1 MCLNLI
7 ARNIR
12 SKSLLNCISSQMILV
27 FLGLLSTYFKYVAT
41 DVGFCNNFKEETV
54 NNQFKIYK
62 YIMLKYV
69 FHVKLSN
76 LFQLGIVSFRYLLWY
91 MIVFHS
97 KHYIISYTSNCTKT
111 SINKHIKCIYWK
123 SSSFY
128 HKKERNEKQTLSR
141 TKTVALNVLEES
153 NFIVTGQQR
162 MLTHPWH
169 LILPP
174 V

>member
-1 MCLNLI
+1 MGMCKYFLKCCWYLHSMCLNLI

-76 LFQLGIVSFRYLLWY
+76 LFQLGIVSFRYLL
-91 MIVFHS
+91 
-97 KHYIISYTSNCTKT
+97 
-111 SINKHIKCIYWK
+111 
-123 SSSFY
+123 
-128 HKKERNEKQTLSR
+128 
-141 TKTVALNVLEES
+141 
-153 NFIVTGQQR
+153 
-162 MLTHPWH
+162 
-169 LILPP
+169 
-174 V
+174 

>member
-62 YIMLKYV
+62 YIMLKNV
-69 FHVKLSN
+69 FHVKQSN
-76 LFQLGIVSFRYLLWY
+76 LFQLGIVSFRYFL
-91 MIVFHS
+91 
-97 KHYIISYTSNCTKT
+97 
-111 SINKHIKCIYWK
+111 
-123 SSSFY
+123 
-128 HKKERNEKQTLSR
+128 
-141 TKTVALNVLEES
+141 
-153 NFIVTGQQR
+153 
-162 MLTHPWH
+162 
-169 LILPP
+169 
-174 V
+174 